1 MFWFISTLI
10 SVLILGTLFFCS
22 YEQKIDRENSYNLW
36 KNYEWEDVSS
46 ERFKFPLWA
55 VLVLLIISLIPV
67 LNLILTLIIVLVY
80 DVQLCRDDDA
90 DGINTTARRLVVR
103 CKWVNWLL
111 KFLNKKI

>member
-22 YEQKIDRENSYNLW
+22 YEQKIDRKKSYNLW
-36 KNYEWEDVSS
+36 RDYEWEDVSY

-55 VLVLLIISLIPV
+55 VLVLLIVSLIPV

-80 DVQLCRDDDA
+80 IAQLFRENSA
-90 DGINTTARRLVVR
+90 DSMKTTARRLVLR
-103 CKWVNWLL
+103 CKCVDWLL